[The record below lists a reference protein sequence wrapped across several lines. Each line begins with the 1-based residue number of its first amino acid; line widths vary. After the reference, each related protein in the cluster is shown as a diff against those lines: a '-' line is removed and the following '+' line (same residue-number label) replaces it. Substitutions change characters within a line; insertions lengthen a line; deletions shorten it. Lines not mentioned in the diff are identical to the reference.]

1 MKRFILLLFLG
12 LSGLLAQD
20 IEKALKLYEAN
31 KFAKAYKL
39 FEDSCEKDNPRA
51 CFSLGY
57 MNEKAQGVSK
67 DLKKAHRFYD
77 KACKFGYPKGCSNL
91 ALSLEENGYKNEA
104 ILAYNRAC
112 KLGNARSCN
121 NIALFYEE
129 EKDSEL
135 SLYFYKKSCELK
147 DANVCYKLGLLY
159 EKGEKVRQ
167 NLNTALHFYSQSCTF
182 GLGESCYILGRYNQ
196 LEKKDMK
203 RAKRYFGI
211 ACDKK
216 HKEACVA
223 YRELNDRGI
232 DIY

>member
-1 MKRFILLLFLG
+1 MKKLILLIFLIFN
-12 LSGLLAQD
+12 GLLAQD
-20 IEKALKLYEAN
+20 IEKALKLYEGN
-31 KFAKAYKL
+31 KFAKAYEL
-39 FEDSCEKDNPRA
+39 FESLCEKDSPRA

-57 MNEKAQGVSK
+57 MNEKAQGVPR
-67 DLKKAHRFYD
+67 DMKKAYKFYD
-77 KACKFGYPKGCSNL
+77 KSCKFGYAVACSNL
-91 ALSLEENGYKNEA
+91 ALSLEENGYKDEA

-112 KLGNARSCN
+112 KLGNAKSCN

-129 EKDSEL
+129 ERDSEL

-147 DANVCYKLGLLY
+147 DANACYKLGLFY
-159 EKGEKVRQ
+159 EKGEWVRQ
-167 NLNTALHFYSQSCTF
+167 NLNTALHFYSKSCTL

-203 RAKRYFGI
+203 KAKRYFGM

-223 YRELNDRGI
+223 YREFNDRGI
-232 DIY
+232 DIH